1 MGIIKKNGLYATV
14 LTYVGLVIGAF
25 NTLFFFPKVLTPEQ
39 FGLFKVVLDF
49 GNIWL
54 GFAPL
59 ATIGLIFRY
68 NPYYKHDNNKTDF
81 FTWIFVVNIIGA
93 SFFVILTILFQ
104 EKIISFFSSKSPLLT
119 SYFSYILIFCFL
131 FQILTILETFSAAN
145 YKLILPSFLREI
157 LNRISQAILILFLF
171 YKILPFNNIMMV
183 YVFLPIISITILFY
197 NLYSNNQIKLIFK
210 VSEVSKKYYKE
221 MIYFSSS
228 LYSGNIFLMLASSLD
243 SILISGLKGLDSA
256 AIFILSNYIVTF
268 ISIPYR
274 SISNIATPVLAESW
288 KNNDMQNIK
297 TIYQKSSI
305 ILFAISYFLFIVIWL
320 NLDNTYILLHLP
332 SIYVDGKNIVLL
344 LGIAKV
350 VDMVF
355 GLNHELMVMSNY
367 WKQNFY
373 FQVILIIIFIPINYF
388 SILKF
393 GIIGPAISNLILMFA
408 YNSVRTYFIWNKFK
422 LSPFSLSTFYCFLIG
437 LLFYFIAN
445 NIPHLMHSALIT
457 IFIKTSVFSIF
468 YLLSIYKFNISSD
481 INEYVDKSISYLI
494 NKYTV

>member
-1 MGIIKKNGLYATV
+1 
-14 LTYVGLVIGAF
+14 
-25 NTLFFFPKVLTPEQ
+25 
-39 FGLFKVVLDF
+39 
-49 GNIWL
+49 
-54 GFAPL
+54 
-59 ATIGLIFRY
+59 
-68 NPYYKHDNNKTDF
+68 
-81 FTWIFVVNIIGA
+81 
-93 SFFVILTILFQ
+93 
-104 EKIISFFSSKSPLLT
+104 
-119 SYFSYILIFCFL
+119 
-131 FQILTILETFSAAN
+131 
-145 YKLILPSFLREI
+145 
-157 LNRISQAILILFLF
+157 
-171 YKILPFNNIMMV
+171 MV

-274 SISNIATPVLAESW
+274 SISN
-288 KNNDMQNIK
+288 
-297 TIYQKSSI
+297 
-305 ILFAISYFLFIVIWL
+305 YFLFIVIWL

-393 GIIGPAISNLILMFA
+393 GIIGPAKSNTNVCL
-408 YNSVRTYFIWNKFK
+408 
-422 LSPFSLSTFYCFLIG
+422 
-437 LLFYFIAN
+437 
-445 NIPHLMHSALIT
+445 
-457 IFIKTSVFSIF
+457 
-468 YLLSIYKFNISSD
+468 
-481 INEYVDKSISYLI
+481 
-494 NKYTV
+494 

>member
-1 MGIIKKNGLYATV
+1 
-14 LTYVGLVIGAF
+14 
-25 NTLFFFPKVLTPEQ
+25 
-39 FGLFKVVLDF
+39 
-49 GNIWL
+49 
-54 GFAPL
+54 
-59 ATIGLIFRY
+59 
-68 NPYYKHDNNKTDF
+68 
-81 FTWIFVVNIIGA
+81 
-93 SFFVILTILFQ
+93 
-104 EKIISFFSSKSPLLT
+104 
-119 SYFSYILIFCFL
+119 
-131 FQILTILETFSAAN
+131 
-145 YKLILPSFLREI
+145 
-157 LNRISQAILILFLF
+157 
-171 YKILPFNNIMMV
+171 MV

-288 KNNDMQNIK
+288 KNND
-297 TIYQKSSI
+297 
-305 ILFAISYFLFIVIWL
+305 
-320 NLDNTYILLHLP
+320 ILLHLP

>member
-68 NPYYKHDNNKTDF
+68 NPYYKHDNNKSDF
-81 FTWIFVVNIIGA
+81 FTWIFVVNI
-93 SFFVILTILFQ
+93 
-104 EKIISFFSSKSPLLT
+104 
-119 SYFSYILIFCFL
+119 ILIFCFL

-256 AIFILSNYIVTF
+256 LYCYVYI
-268 ISIPYR
+268 Y
-274 SISNIATPVLAESW
+274 SIS
-288 KNNDMQNIK
+288 
-297 TIYQKSSI
+297 
-305 ILFAISYFLFIVIWL
+305 F
-320 NLDNTYILLHLP
+320 YI
-332 SIYVDGKNIVLL
+332 
-344 LGIAKV
+344 
-350 VDMVF
+350 
-355 GLNHELMVMSNY
+355 
-367 WKQNFY
+367 
-373 FQVILIIIFIPINYF
+373 
-388 SILKF
+388 
-393 GIIGPAISNLILMFA
+393 
-408 YNSVRTYFIWNKFK
+408 
-422 LSPFSLSTFYCFLIG
+422 
-437 LLFYFIAN
+437 
-445 NIPHLMHSALIT
+445 
-457 IFIKTSVFSIF
+457 
-468 YLLSIYKFNISSD
+468 
-481 INEYVDKSISYLI
+481 
-494 NKYTV
+494 